1 MQRIEAQRGRPM
13 DEILRDLYVVQ
24 GLTLEEVGK
33 DLGITK
39 GAASHW
45 LARFGIQTRKSGPV
59 PASEA
64 IA

>member
-1 MQRIEAQRGRPM
+1 M
-13 DEILRDLYVVQ
+13 DEILRDLYVVR

-45 LARFGIQTRKSGPV
+45 LARFGIPTRKSGPQ
-59 PASEA
+59 PQPSEA
-64 IA
+64 VA